1 MGHRWNGS
9 GIPSPP
15 ASCLPLDKKP
25 PMEVLAK
32 RLPPH
37 RALNLSGARPVVL
50 SHRIA
55 A

>member
-1 MGHRWNGS
+1 
-9 GIPSPP
+9 
-15 ASCLPLDKKP
+15 
-25 PMEVLAK
+25 MEALAK

-37 RALNLSGARPVVL
+37 AHPLNLIGARPVAL